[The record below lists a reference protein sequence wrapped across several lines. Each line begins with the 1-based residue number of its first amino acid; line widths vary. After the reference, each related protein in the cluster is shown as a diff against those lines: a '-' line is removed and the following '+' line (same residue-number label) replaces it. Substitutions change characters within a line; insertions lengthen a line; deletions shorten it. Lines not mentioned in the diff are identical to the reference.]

1 MKLHKALKLKNRLAG
16 EIAALKEQI
25 SNKNSYLT
33 GSLNVYKYNVE
44 ALYVE
49 LLSKTQELINL
60 KIVINEANNEI
71 QSKIY
76 LLSEYKSLISFWND
90 VSVVE
95 GDNIDRF
102 SRSTVMNYS
111 VQVDEER
118 RNKIVAEFQVKVDA
132 LQEEIDTYNYTT
144 EVQWDEK
151 STE

>member
-49 LLSKTQELINL
+49 LLSKTQELVNL

-76 LLSEYKSLISFWND
+76 SLSEYKSLISFWND